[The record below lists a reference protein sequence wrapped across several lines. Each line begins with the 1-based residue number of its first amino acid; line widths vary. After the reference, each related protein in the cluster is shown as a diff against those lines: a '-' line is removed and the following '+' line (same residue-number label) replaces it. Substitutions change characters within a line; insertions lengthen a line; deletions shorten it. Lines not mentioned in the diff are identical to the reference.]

1 MKKTFEIEISKKDF
15 EILNKY
21 GFFFE
26 KNIQEYIKDIANQ
39 VREAER
45 RAK

>member
-1 MKKTFEIEISKKDF
+1 MKKTFEIEICKKDF